1 MTDWIDMMKYVA
13 IIESEL
19 PDILKSVSKK
29 IVATPELHEFV
40 GEVEIE
46 NFITEQEKLLYK
58 FFIEYES
65 DFDTEFINDFYART
79 NIPFLI
85 IYKSLKTL
93 KSTLMQKLL
102 DKLDDVSEI
111 FVIEEFVNELLNR
124 VSKIYIQKE
133 IASLSGLINK
143 QFNKYLLYSLHSQW
157 LIKIVDAVEQDAL
170 EKFPLSS
177 SKSCAFSKGLEYP
190 ESMMV
195 CIDENLCLYLDDLH
209 TLVHKSANTFYL
221 YYKKEDFY
229 QAYLIYKELLE
240 QVMKFKKSIVEL
252 YFLSYSNLEEN
263 FFKLISSMLYNKSD
277 ITLTLINIKKL
288 KVLNTNY
295 GEVDVNKLLKE
306 VDSALQKVV
315 HKNEQSSLLIHGVTA
330 DYYMLNIGNSVEQ
343 TQALNNYLYE
353 ILNKTYQ
360 IDSKKIPLRATIVTL
375 NLDKFYE
382 KNRDELTRLMLHLKA
397 KAEHANESCFIYSE
411 DDKKELMQWLDARYQ
426 NIDFV
431 NNKLNEEDV
440 EVVFQPIFAME
451 NNKVAIAEALV
462 RFKEKDKLIPAGAF
476 IDTVYEM
483 DKIALL
489 DMLVLKN
496 LMKQKSGIFDIV
508 DTLFIN
514 VSYKSFLDVEYM
526 KVFEEFME
534 LFHDKSMVFELTEQN
549 IVENMED
556 IIEIHN
562 KYGVQFAVDDFGSGY
577 SSLKTVADL
586 ARNGVLKV
594 LKMDGELIEKVN
606 SDAYIK
612 KIIKV
617 ISKLSTTLELV
628 SVAEYIED
636 AASLQTLKE
645 LDVTYAQG
653 FYLSKPLRIEELLI
667 AKLNGNLEFI

>member
-1 MTDWIDMMKYVA
+1 MMKYIA
-13 IIESEL
+13 IVEGEL
-19 PDILKSVSKK
+19 PDILKSVSND
-29 IVATPELHEFV
+29 IVATPELHGLV
-40 GEVEIE
+40 DEVEIS
-46 NFITEQEKLLYK
+46 NFISEQEKLLYK

-65 DFDTEFINDFYART
+65 GFDTEFIDEFYTRT
-79 NIPFLI
+79 NIPFVI
-85 IYKSLKTL
+85 VYKSLKTL
-93 KSTLMQKLL
+93 KTILMQKLL

-111 FVIEEFVNELLNR
+111 FIIEEFINELLNR
-124 VSKIYIQKE
+124 VSKIYIQKD
-133 IASLSGLINK
+133 IGSLSSLINK
-143 QFNKYLLYSLHSQW
+143 EFNKYLLYSLHSQW
-157 LIKIVDAVEQDAL
+157 LSKIVDAVEQDAM
-170 EKFPLSS
+170 ESFPLSS
-177 SKSCAFSKGLEYP
+177 STSCAFSTGLKYP

-195 CIDENLCLYLDDLH
+195 CIDENLCRYLDDLH
-209 TLVHKSANTFYL
+209 ALVHKSANTFYL

-263 FFKLISSMLYNKSD
+263 FFKLISSMLYDKSD

-295 GEVDVNKLLKE
+295 GELDVNKVLKK
-306 VDSALQKVV
+306 VDSELQEVV

-343 TQALNNYLYE
+343 TQKLNNYLYK
-353 ILNKTYQ
+353 ILNKTYE
-360 IDSKKIPLRATIVTL
+360 IDSKKIPLRGTIVTL
-375 NLDKFYE
+375 SLDKFYD
-382 KNRDELTRLMLHLKA
+382 KNRDELTRLMLHLKLR
-397 KAEHANESCFIYSE
+397 AENENKSCFIHSE
-411 DDKKELMQWLDARYQ
+411 EDKKELMQWLDARFQ
-426 NIDFV
+426 NIDFI
-431 NNKLNEEDV
+431 NNKLNEKDV
-440 EVVFQPIFAME
+440 EVVFQPIFSIE
-451 NNKVAIAEALV
+451 NKKVAIAEALV
-462 RFKEKDKLIPAGAF
+462 RFKEKGKLIPAGSF

-483 DKIALL
+483 DKVARL

-514 VSYKSFLDVEYM
+514 VSYKSFLDM
-526 KVFEEFME
+526 KYLEVFEKFMQ
-534 LFHDKSMVFELTEQN
+534 LFHDKNIIFELTEQN

-556 IIEIHN
+556 IMNIHQE
-562 KYGVQFAVDDFGSGY
+562 YGVKFAVDDFGSGY

-606 SDAYIK
+606 SDTYIK

-653 FYLSKPLRIEELLI
+653 FYLSKPLRIEELII
-667 AKLNGNLEFI
+667 AKLNGTLEFI